1 MHKLKKYPN
10 RRLYDMTD
18 SKYVTVED
26 VRRLIIKGESITVI
40 DSKDESDLTRSV
52 LLQILAEQEQSG
64 TGTVLTNRTIEQ
76 LIRFYDDRF
85 GRVASR
91 YIEEAISTFLEHQDL
106 YRDRMRQLNALNPLN
121 LMKQAFEGFAP
132 PSNRPDPRS
141 DAGHTGNTEP
151 SAASD
156 VEPDPAGKPLDR

>member
-18 SKYVTVED
+18 SKYVTVDD
-26 VRRLIIKGESITVI
+26 VRRMIIKGESISVI

-91 YIEEAISTFLEHQDL
+91 YIEEAISAFLEHQDL

-132 PSNRPDPRS
+132 PTPNPRGGERPD
-141 DAGHTGNTEP
+141 DTEP
-151 SAASD
+151 PTSTNNTQ
-156 VEPDPAGKPLDR
+156 ER

>member
-26 VRRLIIKGESITVI
+26 VRRLIIKGESISVI
-40 DSKDESDLTRSV
+40 DSKDESDLTRTV

-91 YIEEAISTFLEHQDL
+91 YIEEAISAFLEHQHM

-121 LMKQAFEGFAP
+121 LMKQAFEGFTP
-132 PSNRPDPRS
+132 PSPERREPTEANRDDTSTP
-141 DAGHTGNTEP
+141 N
-151 SAASD
+151 AS
-156 VEPDPAGKPLDR
+156 EPDSGPTQTKS